1 MKVVRML
8 ALTGLLVATT
18 AAGADRPAAR
28 TGMCMVCAVTHGEA
42 EPEPVK
48 AVRVHDGTE
57 YGFCSEKCAKAFA
70 EDPAAYL
77 PPSFPRQAPAF
88 ALTDLSGRPVSNE
101 SLKGRAVLLD
111 FWATWCAPCRKSMPE
126 LEALHQRYRDK
137 GVTVLGVSID
147 EGSPKKVRGFVKA
160 RRLTYPIAIDTD
172 RTPAWAAYKVKA
184 VPAAFLID
192 RDGRIVAQWTG
203 QPATPQ
209 AVEAKL
215 HELLPRD

>member
-1 MKVVRML
+1 MPRRLL
-8 ALTGLLVATT
+8 ALLFGITFMGFSPLLSQAREALCVVCQVKEGAT
-18 AAGADRPAAR
+18 AAE
-28 TGMCMVCAVTHGEA
+28 V
-42 EPEPVK
+42 VK
-48 AVRVHDGTE
+48 AVRTYDGRE
-57 YGFCSEKCAKAFA
+57 YAFCSEKCAEEFDT
-70 EDPAAYL
+70 DPAAYA
-77 PPSFPRQAPAF
+77 PPAFPRPAPAF
-88 ALTDLSGRPVSNE
+88 ALRDLDGRE
-101 SLKGRAVLLD
+101 FSLASLRGQVVLLD

-126 LEALHQRYRDK
+126 LEALHQRYRAR

-172 RTPAWAAYKVKA
+172 RAPAWAAYKVKA

-215 HELLPRD
+215 AELLPRD